1 MPNITLIGAAQSRA
15 IRNLW
20 MLEELG
26 LAYEHDKR
34 TPSDPAMKTAP
45 YTALNPNG
53 RIPILV
59 VDGFPVYE
67 SLAINLYLAQKFPG
81 VMTPRGIEETATA
94 TQWSCW
100 AMSDLDGLMTQ
111 WALNTVIKPEAERDP
126 AQAAD
131 ALHKLIRPL
140 AALEAVLRE
149 RQWLVGDRFTVA
161 DLNVASVLGRALAWD
176 LAETPALKAWLARC
190 WSRPAAIAAR
200 RLRGD
205 AI

>member
-1 MPNITLIGAAQSRA
+1 MPNITLIGVAQSRA
-15 IRNLW
+15 IRNVW

-34 TPSDPAMKTAP
+34 TPVDPAMKTAQ

-59 VDGFPVYE
+59 VDGFVVWE

-81 VMTPRGIEETATA
+81 ELTPRGLEETATA
-94 TQWSCW
+94 TQWSSW

-111 WALNTVIKPEAERDP
+111 WALHTVLKPEAERDP

-131 ALHKLIRPL
+131 ALEKLKRPL
-140 AALEAVLRE
+140 AALNTALSTRE
-149 RQWLVGDRFTVA
+149 WLVGDRFTVA
-161 DLNVASVLGRALAWD
+161 DLNVAGVLGRALAWE
-176 LAETPALKAWLARC
+176 LADTPALKAWLARC

-205 AI
+205 KI